1 METTLTKLAI
11 MTASAR
17 VDLQVTTRRRHE
29 FQCLLDFAR
38 KITAR
43 PIIAATTV
51 KLVFL
56 RMWAPSQLSKADGAS
71 ACVVESGHPKS
82 LKALLRR

>member
-29 FQCLLDFAR
+29 FQWLDLAQKIKAR
-38 KITAR
+38 RRRNWCFCACEPAIS
-43 PIIAATTV
+43 V
-51 KLVFL
+51 
-56 RMWAPSQLSKADGAS
+56 GAES
-71 ACVVESGHPKS
+71 AQQGG
-82 LKALLRR
+82 RR

>member
-29 FQCLLDFAR
+29 FQWLDLRKSRPGGDVTGVFAH
-38 KITAR
+38 
-43 PIIAATTV
+43 V
-51 KLVFL
+51 NL
-56 RMWAPSQLSKADGAS
+56 RFQWAPSQLSKADGAS
-71 ACVVESGHPKS
+71 AFMVESGHPKS